1 MLWSAHHSPAQAQL
15 PPAELAQ
22 TLEEM
27 GGRNTPDHRV
37 CGGSALMSWK
47 ACELVWRRG
56 WRCTTSASGSTINS
70 VVPGWPSPT
79 CWDGELTIHTKR
91 LIMYAQDAATFFHN
105 AEQEAF
111 ASVRKGAHRENYE
124 IDSP

>member
-22 TLEEM
+22 TREEM

-47 ACELVWRRG
+47 ACELVWQRG

-79 CWDGELTIHTKR
+79 CWDGDLTIHTKR
-91 LIMYAQDAATFFHN
+91 LKEPAAVRGPKQDPKPLPTPHVLPANCEF
-105 AEQEAF
+105 
-111 ASVRKGAHRENYE
+111 SK
-124 IDSP
+124 